1 MLFINSNGHAFA
13 VCPRLPFSQFIQT
26 TDPHSIHDGVLR
38 FYVCP
43 VSCLSMPSGIQW
55 YVSLGRGMPRR
66 QRQALAWFD
75 RASSSSIDRPAAH
88 LPPPFFTRFLS
99 LVLFP
104 SFQSPGS
111 VSKVRSRTAPVRSAT
126 DNGGVRRAAPPTTM
140 DYFDRSSSV
149 ERRALT
155 LVFLS
160 SFHSRS
166 SLR

>member
-1 MLFINSNGHAFA
+1 MPSFA
-13 VCPRLPFSQFIQT
+13 ICGCISFKSPIRMHSRWRPPFLRLPRQLPVHALWHPMVRVAGQRHAAPPT
-26 TDPHSIHDGVLR
+26 TSAGLVRSRVVLINR
-38 FYVCP
+38 
-43 VSCLSMPSGIQW
+43 ST
-55 YVSLGRGMPRR
+55 
-66 QRQALAWFD
+66 
-75 RASSSSIDRPAAH
+75 AAH

-99 LVLFP
+99 LVLFH

-111 VSKVRSRTAPVRSAT
+111 VSKVCSRTAPVRSAT
-126 DNGGVRRAAPPTTM
+126 DNGGVRRAAPPTTI
-140 DYFDRSSSV
+140 DYFDRSSAL